1 MINSIRTNNIG
12 TKINHQIYASDER
25 IKETMQK
32 LSSGLRINKASDDAA
47 GLSISE
53 RLKAQSRGLVQSKN
67 NLNDGISLVQTADGG
82 LQTIGDILQRV
93 RELTVQGRNGTLSSQ
108 DKLTI
113 DNEISTLLQ
122 SIDGIAKKTTFNGI
136 NLLNETPSV
145 VQTLGDTWTPPTPV
159 SAISYP
165 KDVASNGSIMV
176 ALKTGRFLYS
186 TDGTTWSNG
195 TGATPPFSP
204 ANVIWAGSQF
214 IASSSSGIFSSSDGI
229 NWVRESTVD
238 ANGGIAYNG
247 STYVISNLGNTY
259 SGTTAKIFTSND
271 LTNWTEQTYA
281 PSSKNLSTVGVQ
293 DGKFILNAADNY
305 QHLKSSDGINWAPVT
320 FAEVYGNLPTT
331 PREITEANGKYYAAV
346 GSNGIYVSDDR
357 TNWTKYTNAPAGYYQ
372 EVEFDNVNNRLIAI
386 TENGSVTISQ
396 GVEGDE
402 PLTIHSGTESNN
414 TYGIELSDVTLN
426 SLGINSLSVNDPTA
440 LQKIDAAIQKINDER
455 TKYGI
460 AQNRMEFKLENL
472 STSHISTEQ
481 TNQRISGADMT
492 LESSALMKEQIKN
505 QTAMAMLQKSYANME
520 SKLTLLQS

>member
-1 MINSIRTNNIG
+1 MVNSIRTNVLG
-12 TKINHQIYASDER
+12 TKINHQIYASDEK
-25 IKETMQK
+25 IKDTMQK
-32 LSSGLRINKASDDAA
+32 LSTGLRINKAGDDAA

-53 RLKAQSRGLVQSKN
+53 RLKAQSRGLVQSQKN
-67 NLNDGISLVQTADGG
+67 INDGISLVRTADGG

-93 RELTVQGRNGTLSSQ
+93 RELTVQGRNGTLSTQ
-108 DKLTI
+108 DQLTI

-122 SIDGIAKKTTFNGI
+122 SIDGIAKETTFNGI
-136 NLLNETPSV
+136 NLLNEAPSV
-145 VQTLGDTWTPPTPV
+145 VQTLGDTWTTPTSVP
-159 SAISYP
+159 AISYP
-165 KDVASNGSIMV
+165 RDVASNGSTMV
-176 ALKTGRFLYS
+176 ALKAGKFLYS

-204 ANVIWAGSQF
+204 ANVIWAGSRF
-214 IASSSSGIFSSSDGI
+214 IVSSSSGIFSSSDGI
-229 NWVRESTVD
+229 NWVKNSNVN

-247 STYVISNLGNTY
+247 STYVVSDLGNTY

-281 PSSKNLSTVGVQ
+281 PSSKSLSTVGVQ
-293 DGKFILNAADNY
+293 DGNFILNAADNY
-305 QHLKSSDGINWAPVT
+305 QHLKSSDGINWTPAT
-320 FAEVYGNLPTT
+320 FTEVYGNLPTT

-396 GVEGDE
+396 GIEGDE
-402 PLTIHSGTESNN
+402 PLKIHSGTESNN
-414 TYGIELSDVTLN
+414 TYGIELSDVTIN
-426 SLGINSLSVNDPTA
+426 SLGINSLSVNDPNA
-440 LQKIDAAIQKINDER
+440 LRKIDTAIQKINDER

-481 TNQRISGADMT
+481 TNQRISGAEMT
-492 LESSALMKEQIKN
+492 FESSNLLKEQIKS
-505 QTAMAMLQKSYANME
+505 QTAMAMLQKNNSYIETKVA
-520 SKLTLLQS
+520 LLQN